1 METMTSR
8 WTDDRMDDL
17 KHQVDELGR
26 RMEIGFAEQRNE
38 MNARFDRLEKS
49 LEVRFEK
56 VDERFD
62 KVYERFD
69 EVDERF
75 ERVDERFDK
84 VYERFERVDERFD
97 KVDERSE
104 RVDERFERVDAKF
117 ERVDARFDVVSEQI
131 ARMQET
137 VNGLYAMLA
146 RFSLW
151 FAGTVAVAILAA
163 ILALLLR

>member
-1 METMTSR
+1 MEMMTSR

-26 RMEIGFAEQRNE
+26 RMEAGFTEQRSE

-62 KVYERFD
+62 KV
-69 EVDERF
+69 
-75 ERVDERFDK
+75 DERFDK
-84 VYERFERVDERFD
+84 VDERFD
-97 KVDERSE
+97 KVDERFE
-104 RVDERFERVDAKF
+104 RVEAKFERVDAKF
-117 ERVDARFDVVSEQI
+117 DVVNEQI
-131 ARMQET
+131 ARTQET
-137 VNGLYAMLA
+137 VIGLYAMLA

-151 FAGTVAVAILAA
+151 FAGAVAVAIIAA
-163 ILALLLR
+163 VLTLWLR

>member
-1 METMTSR
+1 MTLR

-26 RMEIGFAEQRNE
+26 HMETGFAEQRNE

-62 KVYERFD
+62 
-69 EVDERF
+69 
-75 ERVDERFDK
+75 
-84 VYERFERVDERFD
+84 
-97 KVDERSE
+97 
-104 RVDERFERVDAKF
+104 RVDERFEKVDAKF
-117 ERVDARFDVVSEQI
+117 ERVDAKFDVVSEQI
-131 ARMQET
+131 ARTQET
-137 VNGLYAMLA
+137 VIGLYAMLA

-151 FAGTVAVAILAA
+151 FAGAVAVAILAA
-163 ILALLLR
+163 VLTLWLR

>member
-1 METMTSR
+1 MEMMTSR

-26 RMEIGFAEQRNE
+26 RMETGFAEQRSE

-62 KVYERFD
+62 KI
-69 EVDERF
+69 DERF
-75 ERVDERFDK
+75 ERVEAK
-84 VYERFERVDERFD
+84 
-97 KVDERSE
+97 
-104 RVDERFERVDAKF
+104 FERVDAKF
-117 ERVDARFDVVSEQI
+117 ERVDAKFDVVSEQI
-131 ARMQET
+131 ARTQET

-151 FAGTVAVAILAA
+151 FAGAVAVAILAA
-163 ILALLLR
+163 VLTLWLH

>member
-1 METMTSR
+1 MEMMTSR

-26 RMEIGFAEQRNE
+26 RMETGFAEQRSE

-62 KVYERFD
+62 KVEERFERVYERFD
-69 EVDERF
+69 
-75 ERVDERFDK
+75 RVDERFD
-84 VYERFERVDERFD
+84 
-97 KVDERSE
+97 
-104 RVDERFERVDAKF
+104 RVDAKF
-117 ERVDARFDVVSEQI
+117 ERVDAKFDVVNEQI
-131 ARMQET
+131 ARTQEA
-137 VNGLYAMLA
+137 VMGLYAMLA

-151 FAGTVAVAILAA
+151 LAGTVVVAILAA
-163 ILALLLR
+163 VLALLLR

>member
-1 METMTSR
+1 MEMMTSC

-26 RMEIGFAEQRNE
+26 RMETGFAGQRSE

-62 KVYERFD
+62 KI
-69 EVDERF
+69 
-75 ERVDERFDK
+75 
-84 VYERFERVDERFD
+84 
-97 KVDERSE
+97 
-104 RVDERFERVDAKF
+104 DERFERVDAKF
-117 ERVDARFDVVSEQI
+117 ERVDAKFDVVNEQI
-131 ARMQET
+131 ARTQET
-137 VNGLYAMLA
+137 VIGLYAMLA

-151 FAGTVAVAILAA
+151 FAGAVAVAILAA
-163 ILALLLR
+163 VLTLWLR

>member
-1 METMTSR
+1 MEMMTSR

-17 KHQVDELGR
+17 KDQVDELGR
-26 RMEIGFAEQRNE
+26 RMETGFAEQRSE

-62 KVYERFD
+62 KV
-69 EVDERF
+69 DERF
-75 ERVDERFDK
+75 EK
-84 VYERFERVDERFD
+84 VYERFD
-97 KVDERSE
+97 K
-104 RVDERFERVDAKF
+104 VDERFERVDAKF
-117 ERVDARFDVVSEQI
+117 ERIDAKFEVVSEQI
-131 ARMQET
+131 ARTQET

-151 FAGTVAVAILAA
+151 FAGAVAVAILAA
-163 ILALLLR
+163 ILTFWLR

>member
-1 METMTSR
+1 MEMMTLR

-26 RMEIGFAEQRNE
+26 HMETGFAEQRNE

-62 KVYERFD
+62 
-69 EVDERF
+69 
-75 ERVDERFDK
+75 
-84 VYERFERVDERFD
+84 
-97 KVDERSE
+97 
-104 RVDERFERVDAKF
+104 RVDERFEKVDAKF
-117 ERVDARFDVVSEQI
+117 ERVDAKFDVVSEQI
-131 ARMQET
+131 ARTQET
-137 VNGLYAMLA
+137 VIGLYAMLA

-151 FAGTVAVAILAA
+151 FAGAVAVAILAA
-163 ILALLLR
+163 VLTLWLR

>member
-1 METMTSR
+1 MTSR

-17 KHQVDELGR
+17 KHEVDELGR
-26 RMEIGFAEQRNE
+26 RMETGFAEQRSE

-62 KVYERFD
+62 KV
-69 EVDERF
+69 
-75 ERVDERFDK
+75 DERFDK
-84 VYERFERVDERFD
+84 IDERFGRAD
-97 KVDERSE
+97 AK
-104 RVDERFERVDAKF
+104 FERVDAKF

-131 ARMQET
+131 ARTQET

-151 FAGTVAVAILAA
+151 FAGAVAVAILAA
-163 ILALLLR
+163 VLTLWLR

>member
-1 METMTSR
+1 MTSC

-26 RMEIGFAEQRNE
+26 RMETGFAGQRSE

-62 KVYERFD
+62 KI
-69 EVDERF
+69 
-75 ERVDERFDK
+75 
-84 VYERFERVDERFD
+84 
-97 KVDERSE
+97 
-104 RVDERFERVDAKF
+104 DERFERVDAKF
-117 ERVDARFDVVSEQI
+117 ERVDAKFDVVNEQI
-131 ARMQET
+131 ARTQET
-137 VNGLYAMLA
+137 VIGLYAMLA

-151 FAGTVAVAILAA
+151 FAGAVAVAILAA
-163 ILALLLR
+163 VLTLWLR

>member
-1 METMTSR
+1 MEMMTSR

-26 RMEIGFAEQRNE
+26 RMETGFAEQRNE
-38 MNARFDRLEKS
+38 MNARFDRLEKN

-62 KVYERFD
+62 KI
-69 EVDERF
+69 DERF
-75 ERVDERFDK
+75 ERVDERF
-84 VYERFERVDERFD
+84 ERVDV
-97 KVDERSE
+97 K
-104 RVDERFERVDAKF
+104 FERVDAKF
-117 ERVDARFDVVSEQI
+117 DVVNEQI
-131 ARMQET
+131 ARTQET
-137 VNGLYAMLA
+137 ITGLYAMLA

-151 FAGTVAVAILAA
+151 LAGTVVVAILAA

>member
-1 METMTSR
+1 MTSR

-26 RMEIGFAEQRNE
+26 RMEVGFSEQRCE

-56 VDERFD
+56 VDERFE

-69 EVDERF
+69 RIDERF
-75 ERVDERFDK
+75 EK
-84 VYERFERVDERFD
+84 
-97 KVDERSE
+97 
-104 RVDERFERVDAKF
+104 VDAKF
-117 ERVDARFDVVSEQI
+117 ERVDAKFDVVSEQI
-131 ARMQET
+131 ARTQET
-137 VNGLYAMLA
+137 VIGLYAMLA

-151 FAGTVAVAILAA
+151 FAGAVVVAILAA
-163 ILALLLR
+163 VLTLWLR

>member
-1 METMTSR
+1 MTSR

-26 RMEIGFAEQRNE
+26 RMETGFAEQRSE

-62 KVYERFD
+62 
-69 EVDERF
+69 
-75 ERVDERFDK
+75 RVDERFDK
-84 VYERFERVDERFD
+84 I
-97 KVDERSE
+97 
-104 RVDERFERVDAKF
+104 DERFERVDAKF
-117 ERVDARFDVVSEQI
+117 ERVDAKFDVVNEQI
-131 ARMQET
+131 ARTQET
-137 VNGLYAMLA
+137 VIGLYAMLA

-151 FAGTVAVAILAA
+151 FAGAVAVAILAA
-163 ILALLLR
+163 VLTLWLR

>member
-1 METMTSR
+1 MEMMTSR

-26 RMEIGFAEQRNE
+26 RMETGFGEQRSE

-62 KVYERFD
+62 KV
-69 EVDERF
+69 DERF
-75 ERVDERFDK
+75 EK
-84 VYERFERVDERFD
+84 
-97 KVDERSE
+97 
-104 RVDERFERVDAKF
+104 VDAKF
-117 ERVDARFDVVSEQI
+117 ERIDAKFDVVSEQI
-131 ARMQET
+131 ARTQET

-151 FAGTVAVAILAA
+151 FAGAVAVAILAA
-163 ILALLLR
+163 ILTFWLR

>member
-1 METMTSR
+1 MEMMTSR
-8 WTDDRMDDL
+8 WTDGRMDDL

-26 RMEIGFAEQRNE
+26 RMETGFAEQRSE

-62 KVYERFD
+62 KV
-69 EVDERF
+69 DERF
-75 ERVDERFDK
+75 ERVYERFD
-84 VYERFERVDERFD
+84 
-97 KVDERSE
+97 
-104 RVDERFERVDAKF
+104 RVDERFEKVDAKF
-117 ERVDARFDVVSEQI
+117 ERVDAKFDVVNEQI
-131 ARMQET
+131 ARTQEA
-137 VNGLYAMLA
+137 VMGLYAMLA

-151 FAGTVAVAILAA
+151 LAGTVAVAILAA